1 MNREELRVRRAR
13 LGDEPV
19 LRELRL
25 QAMSDAPETFGS
37 TYEREAARTTSDWQR
52 WMSPGATFILDT
64 PAGTKGIVAAARDA
78 EDGEVVHLM
87 AMWVHP
93 AFRGSGAADKLVGA
107 VVAWAEAERARI
119 VRLVVMKTNEPAR
132 RCYARNGFRPTGH
145 EEFRERDGEVQVR
158 MERAVSP

>member
-1 MNREELRVRRAR
+1 MHSEEQRVRRAR

-37 TYEREAARTTSDWQR
+37 TYEREAARTTADWQR

-64 PAGTKGIVAAARDA
+64 ADGAKGIVAAARDA
-78 EDGEVVHLM
+78 KDEEVVHLM

-93 AFRGSGAADKLVGA
+93 AFRGSRAADELVAA

-119 VRLVVMKTNEPAR
+119 VRLDVMRANERAR
-132 RCYARNGFRPTGH
+132 R
-145 EEFRERDGEVQVR
+145 
-158 MERAVSP
+158 